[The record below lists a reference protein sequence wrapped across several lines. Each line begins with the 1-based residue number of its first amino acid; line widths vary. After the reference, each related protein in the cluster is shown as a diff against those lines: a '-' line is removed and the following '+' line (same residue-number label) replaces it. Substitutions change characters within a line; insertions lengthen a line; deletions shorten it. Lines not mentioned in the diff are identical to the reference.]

1 MHNDAAARNRK
12 QAQDEPEL
20 TNLLARLYRAVNTPQ
35 ALRPCPSVRP
45 SPLLR
50 DATQ

>member
-20 TNLLARLYRAVNTPQ
+20 TNLLARLYRAVNTP
-35 ALRPCPSVRP
+35 AGATSVSFRAP
-45 SPLLR
+45 FATSP
-50 DATQ
+50 